1 MLSSKTLKKAALGS
15 AAFLLM
21 GAAGLFALGS
31 TTANANTSLAA
42 NCDVVIYE
50 YGHNAPGTDTSA
62 NRNSEFV
69 RLVNTGVGPVD
80 VEGWWVQDT
89 YPHTYKL
96 EASKLPAGSPFN
108 VAGKFTMPVG
118 SSVYL
123 YNGSGVD
130 SQPTNNSAAIYRN
143 TTHHFNNAGD
153 TLSLRS
159 NSGVKSYVQY
169 TSFREKIGPTSC
181 TP

>member
-1 MLSSKTLKKAALGS
+1 
-15 AAFLLM
+15 
-21 GAAGLFALGS
+21 
-31 TTANANTSLAA
+31 
-42 NCDVVIYE
+42 
-50 YGHNAPGTDTSA
+50 
-62 NRNSEFV
+62 
-69 RLVNTGVGPVD
+69 
-80 VEGWWVQDT
+80 
-89 YPHTYKL
+89 
-96 EASKLPAGSPFN
+96 
-108 VAGKFTMPVG
+108 MPVG